1 VEKLGALRVLL
12 ASNNRVAAWAE
23 VERLAALPGLEELLL
38 AGNPLQTDFRDRGA
52 LADYRLE
59 VAPRRRSAPCTTCEP
74 AHALRM
80 HPPGQQV
87 WVSYSHLLTSWTA
100 QKLGWGA

>member
-59 VAPRRRSAPCTTCEP
+59 VPRRRARPCACTC
-74 AHALRM
+74 AASRR
-80 HPPGQQV
+80 GFR
-87 WVSYSHLLTSWTA
+87 TA
-100 QKLGWGA
+100 T

>member
-1 VEKLGALRVLL
+1 MEKLGALRVLL

-59 VAPRRRSAPCTTCEP
+59 VPPAPRTP
-74 AHALRM
+74 LRV
-80 HPPGQQV
+80 HLRGQQT
-87 WVSYSHLLTSWTA
+87 WISYSHLITSWTA
-100 QKLGWGA
+100 RG